1 MYYSVIWHEI
11 IECEMTFE
19 NDLFS
24 RFGLRYCSRL
34 FVLVMEERQERFL
47 LTMVIVSLNPGII
60 RQRVNTNQL
69 IKIIPHT
76 ALKWIWVYI
85 SILFI
90 GYTWWPFWVAMKWN
104 DSFEFS
110 LNYTKLTTL
119 ALKTYLGKSKIK
131 LAEKLPPVGI
141 ESRSLGYWDLIL
153 VHSHAYLTK
162 IMFVGLRI
170 LVYLYSHALLVSAKS
185 SKSKS
190 QLWTNKSEVKYP

>member
-1 MYYSVIWHEI
+1 M
-11 IECEMTFE
+11 
-19 NDLFS
+19 
-24 RFGLRYCSRL
+24 
-34 FVLVMEERQERFL
+34 
-47 LTMVIVSLNPGII
+47 
-60 RQRVNTNQL
+60 
-69 IKIIPHT
+69 
-76 ALKWIWVYI
+76 
-85 SILFI
+85 
-90 GYTWWPFWVAMKWN
+90 
-104 DSFEFS
+104 
-110 LNYTKLTTL
+110 